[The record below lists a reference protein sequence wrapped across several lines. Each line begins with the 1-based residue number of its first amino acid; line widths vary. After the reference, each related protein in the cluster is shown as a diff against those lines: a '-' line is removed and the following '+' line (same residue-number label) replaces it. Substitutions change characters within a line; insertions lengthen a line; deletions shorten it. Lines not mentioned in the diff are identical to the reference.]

1 MLSESRR
8 HFDPLEANQTAFV
21 HNGFEAGIEPLGT
34 DPLPIVWWIDESQET
49 RGGSVI
55 ASTMDK
61 AVAHSTNISSENTS
75 VTHHF
80 AHEERSKL
88 KQYCTFYTTSAKKN
102 RKSRQ
107 RKSCPTI
114 PVGSNPPEVISQNQ
128 KPPYERQQQNAR
140 KQQQP
145 LLNASVDASS
155 VHYIVK

>member
-1 MLSESRR
+1 MLVRRIKWWRTALASAARILQLHITLHARQESK
-8 HFDPLEANQTAFV
+8 F
-21 HNGFEAGIEPLGT
+21 
-34 DPLPIVWWIDESQET
+34 
-49 RGGSVI
+49 
-55 ASTMDK
+55 
-61 AVAHSTNISSENTS
+61 
-75 VTHHF
+75 
-80 AHEERSKL
+80 

-128 KPPYERQQQNAR
+128 KPPYERQQQDAR

-155 VHYIVK
+155 VHYKMELDAGLRMPECEPGRVVVHKRSDPTGKFCVGHERTVR